1 MASPETKMKTNSKK
15 IFKRIIYSI
24 LILFTTLLTWAVFA
38 YFHDETPDAGR
49 DAFYAINLKNIPDN
63 QNLAIAISGLDAP
76 LGTDIIQYGRFV
88 SDTWSNAK
96 DNTEAR
102 RIVADK
108 LHLDNKKPLSFIGEA
123 DEIECWLH
131 PSTNESIENCANAE
145 RIKLLLVENK
155 ALITRYASLADI
167 PNTSGTVISN
177 GQILIHLNRLLAA
190 EIKLDIELG
199 NSELAYNKW
208 LKNHQFINHVLQ
220 QEGTAIERAIF
231 LVMDGFNLYALEN
244 LLYQSPEVGINHFD
258 ELSAILKSNG
268 LERYNL
274 KGMLRAEYVFVY
286 THFFKKQKQTTFL
299 HPEFILNRI
308 YRMHVDYL
316 ESAQKSPSTFENSR
330 NELHRKYKIS
340 RNLMDYNWLDPY
352 NSVIANMYTSG
363 LMKSL
368 ELVSSMHAKNAVI
381 RLLNLST
388 QIRQQKVAKTEIQA
402 FLNHADT
409 DFNCPFTSKPMQ
421 FDSEKNSLFCE
432 KPESESRVAEVRL
445 PD

>member
-1 MASPETKMKTNSKK
+1 MKTNTKK

-24 LILFTTLLTWAVFA
+24 LILLAVLSAWALFA
-38 YFHDETPDAGR
+38 YFHDESPDAGR
-49 DAFYAINLKNIPDN
+49 DAFYAINPKTIPDN

-88 SDTWSNAK
+88 TDTWSNTTDSIEAK
-96 DNTEAR
+96 
-102 RIVADK
+102 RIIADK
-108 LHLDNKKPLSFIGEA
+108 LILDNKKPLSFIGKSE
-123 DEIECWLH
+123 EFNCWLDY
-131 PSTNESIENCANAE
+131 PAEESKVNCASAE
-145 RIKLLLVENK
+145 RIKFLLVENK
-155 ALITRYASLADI
+155 ELLTRYASLADI
-167 PNTSGTVISN
+167 PNTSGTVTGN
-177 GQILIHLNRLLAA
+177 GQILINLNRLLAA
-190 EIKLDIELG
+190 EIKLDIEAG
-199 NSELAYNKW
+199 NSELAYSKW
-208 LKNHQFINHVLQ
+208 LKNHQFINHLFQ
-220 QEGTAIERAIF
+220 QQGTAIERAIF
-231 LVMDGFNLYALEN
+231 LVVDGFNLYALEN
-244 LLYQSPEVGINHFD
+244 LLFKSPEIGINHFD

-274 KGMLRAEYVFVY
+274 KGMLRAEYAFVNDS
-286 THFFKKQKQTTFL
+286 FFKKQKKFTYL

-308 YRMHVDYL
+308 YRMHIDYL
-316 ESAQKSPSTFENSR
+316 ESAQKSPSTFETSR

-368 ELVSSMHAKNAVI
+368 ELVSSMHAKNALI

-402 FLNHADT
+402 FLNQAGT
-409 DFNCPFTSKPMQ
+409 EFNCPFTSKPMQ
-421 FDSEKNSLFCE
+421 FDKEKNSLFCD
-432 KPESESRVAEVRL
+432 KPESNYRVAEVRL